1 MKLSPKKRTWSLA
14 LAMALA
20 AALMAPA
27 AAWAADGA
35 LATGAKQSSAVSA
48 QAVKTYDTE
57 YTSPTATKKG
67 QVVSDGTYALVSASD
82 SDMLKKVVGVKGN
95 SKGNKANV
103 MLQSQTANKSQK
115 WNINYCRTSKA
126 YVITNARSKK
136 VLAISGK
143 KNGAN
148 VYQVKNKN
156 AKNEVTINKSKFKKQ
171 QLWNFVATKTG
182 YKIVSKAKSSLALNV
197 NGDNITVAT
206 SDNSAD
212 QRFWLAE
219 TTKWKAGNV
228 LQNGYYTLRPK
239 GEADVLGLAVNQFVN
254 GTKFKLAKDEGALSQ
269 AFQLTSLGG
278 NVYRIAVVSTGKSLA
293 VSGGVVVQQKTNAS
307 SAQKWTATTTDEGV
321 TFKCQGKYLT
331 MSGGYAAVSDTP
343 QVWSVSPT
351 TTEYTQLQLRG
362 LSKANQYGG
371 RSKLSKKFD
380 CYFYLALDISS
391 HQLMVFSRDDTD
403 EVWDLED
410 QWRCSTMA
418 HDTTQWKL
426 CKKHPNIR
434 TSGAFMYTNDP
445 SKGYSAYYWTHIGYG
460 SWFHSTLFRPGTK
473 SNQDSRLGYNISRGC
488 IRNPIAKAKWLQD
501 HLKDTPTGLS
511 RYY

>member
-1 MKLSPKKRTWSLA
+1 MKLTPKKRTWSLA

-35 LATGAKQSSAVSA
+35 LATGEKQGATVSA
-48 QAVKTYDTE
+48 QATKTYDTE
-57 YTSPTATKKG
+57 YKSPTSTKKG
-67 QVVSDGTYALVSASD
+67 QVVSDGTFALVSASD

-103 MLQSQTANKSQK
+103 MLQSQNANKSQK
-115 WNINYCRTSKA
+115 WNINFSRKSKA

-136 VLAISGK
+136 VLAISSK

-156 AKNEVTINKSKFKKQ
+156 AKGEVTINKNKFKKQ

-182 YKIVSKAKSSLALNV
+182 YKIVSKAKSSLVLNV
-197 NGDNITVAT
+197 DGDNITVAT
-206 SDNSAD
+206 SDNSTD
-212 QRFWLAE
+212 QRFWLAD
-219 TTKWKAGNV
+219 TTKWSAGNV

-239 GEADVLGLAVNQFVN
+239 GETNVLGLAVNQFVN
-254 GTKFKLAKDEGALSQ
+254 GTKFKLAKDEAELSQ
-269 AFQLTSLGG
+269 AFQLISLGG

-293 VSGGVVVQQKTNAS
+293 VSGSAVVQKTTSAD
-307 SAQKWTATTTDEGV
+307 SAQKWKATTTSEGV

-331 MSGGYAAVSDTP
+331 MSGGYAAVSATP

-351 TTEYTQLQLRG
+351 TTEYSQLQLRG

>member
-1 MKLSPKKRTWSLA
+1 MKQTSKKRTWSLA

-27 AAWAADGA
+27 AAWAADGK
-35 LATGAKQSSAVSA
+35 LAIGAQQSTKVSA
-48 QAVKTYDTE
+48 QATYDTD

-67 QVVSDGTYALVSASD
+67 QVVSDGTFALVSASD
-82 SDMLKKVVGVKGN
+82 KGSLKKVVGVKGN

-103 MLQSQTANKSQK
+103 MLQGQTANKSQK
-115 WNINYCRTSKA
+115 WNINYSRKSKA

-148 VYQVKNKN
+148 VFQVKNKK
-156 AKNEVTINKSKFKKQ
+156 AKNEVTINKNKFNKKQ
-171 QLWNFVATKTG
+171 LWDFVATNTG
-182 YKIVSKAKSSLALNV
+182 YKIVLKAKSSLVLNV
-197 NGDNITVAT
+197 TGDNITVAT
-206 SDNSAD
+206 SNDSAA

-219 TTKWKAGNV
+219 TTMWKAANV

-239 GEADVLGLAVNQFVN
+239 GESDVLGLAVNQFVN
-254 GTKFKLAKDEGALSQ
+254 GTKFKLAKDECELSQ

-278 NVYRIAVVSTGKSLA
+278 NVYRISVVSTGKSLS
-293 VSGGVVVQQKTNAS
+293 VLNGYVVQKKTSAS
-307 SAQKWTATTTDEGV
+307 SSQKWTATTTSEGV

-331 MSGGYAAVSDTP
+331 MSGGYAAVSSTP
-343 QVWSVSPT
+343 MVWSVSPT
-351 TTEYTQLQLRG
+351 TTEFSQLQLRG

-434 TSGAFMYTNDP
+434 TSGAYMYTNDP

-460 SWFHSTLFRPGTK
+460 SWFHSILFRPGSK
-473 SNQDSRLGYNISRGC
+473 SKQDSRLGYNISRGC
-488 IRNPIAKAKWLQD
+488 IRNPLAKAKWLQD